1 MSSIPQLET
10 EQLILRAPQIEDLDA
25 MAQFFASPRSHSVS
39 GPLDRGQVWR
49 ALLRSAGHWQLR
61 CYGLWHVI
69 EKSSASMC
77 GFCGFL
83 EHIEWPEAELAWGVH
98 NGYVGKSIAYEAA
111 LAARTAGAAL
121 GVPQPI
127 SMINPQNTR
136 SRRLAGR
143 LGAWVEKET
152 ELLGET
158 ALIYRHPKPEAA

>member
-1 MSSIPQLET
+1 
-10 EQLILRAPQIEDLDA
+10 
-25 MAQFFASPRSHSVS
+25 
-39 GPLDRGQVWR
+39 
-49 ALLRSAGHWQLR
+49 
-61 CYGLWHVI
+61 
-69 EKSSASMC
+69 MC

-98 NGYVGKSIAYEAA
+98 NGYEGKSIAYEAA

-136 SRRLAGR
+136 SRRLAER

-152 ELLGET
+152 ELLGEP

>member
-77 GFCGFL
+77 GLCGFL

-98 NGYVGKSIAYEAA
+98 NGYEGKSIAYEAA

-136 SRRLAGR
+136 SRRLAER